1 MLAHLLPSMDILL
14 TIRYINP
21 LSHLDLFSRYPI
33 TLLLFIFSPWI
44 FGGSLPLSPS
54 LLPTLTL
61 SLYHIPSPKQRNL
74 RDIRSVSN
82 FLVLEIPFTS
92 VDRFTSLSSLFS
104 YSPSWNRNISF
115 SSQLLASRKVRSTDN
130 RNRHERV
137 KLKWSFQPC
146 KKNEIV
152 WKKNRRGI
160 DASKGSK
167 KKEGNK
173 KVQMVMLGRRAVA
186 GG

>member
-1 MLAHLLPSMDILL
+1 
-14 TIRYINP
+14 
-21 LSHLDLFSRYPI
+21 
-33 TLLLFIFSPWI
+33 
-44 FGGSLPLSPS
+44 
-54 LLPTLTL
+54 
-61 SLYHIPSPKQRNL
+61 
-74 RDIRSVSN
+74 
-82 FLVLEIPFTS
+82 
-92 VDRFTSLSSLFS
+92 
-104 YSPSWNRNISF
+104 
-115 SSQLLASRKVRSTDN
+115 
-130 RNRHERV
+130 V